1 MFFFQIQCLK
11 GYFPPISE
19 IIAFVLLAKI
29 LWRLAREKQDRIEKF
44 GLFVDHFM
52 EKPVALA
59 RTFPEFNQVL
69 LMMWEECYDLRLG
82 SSCNLGKDLRKDRDR
97 VQLVK
102 RKEYRVV
109 SMLYIHIV
117 HEASVWSIW
126 EKWVIEHEDEA
137 RTVYLLYEVL
147 TELYVA
153 QPIMLSLPFAHIY
166 AASRR
171 CRS

>member
-69 LMMWEECYDLRLG
+69 LMMWEECYNLRLG
-82 SSCNLGKDLRKDRDR
+82 SSCNLGKDLRKDRDG

-117 HEASVWSIW
+117 HEASVWSTW
-126 EKWVIEHEDEA
+126 GKRVIEHEDEA
-137 RTVYLLYEVL
+137 RTVHLLHEVL
-147 TELYVA
+147 TELHVA
-153 QPIMLSLPFAHIY
+153 QPIMSSLPFTHIHTV
-166 AASRR
+166 SRR
-171 CRS
+171 CQL